1 MASLSKWQ
9 IARVSRFC
17 EKHESRGRWFYR
29 RLLLKSNRQPW
40 RTRNDLSN
48 DRYRRYACEMRGW
61 DKVRRKIPPSLCRH
75 ATKKRIMIMRLEMNT
90 MPRDRDT
97 QYSSHLE
104 KFHSNAAGSV
114 SSSIYRTL
122 IYDSRAGEERSADST
137 IGACLF
143 ARFSNVFATI
153 KWISGTVGWRYLN
166 MIKFK

>member
-17 EKHESRGRWFYR
+17 EKHESRERWFYR

-75 ATKKRIMIMRLEMNT
+75 ATKKRITIMRLEMNT

-104 KFHSNAAGSV
+104 KFHSNAGGRIV
-114 SSSIYRTL
+114 DL
-122 IYDSRAGEERSADST
+122 
-137 IGACLF
+137 
-143 ARFSNVFATI
+143 SNVDL
-153 KWISGTVGWRYLN
+153 R
-166 MIKFK
+166 FKTWGRKIGRFHDRCMPICSF